1 MHRFSKEIYSTK
13 YIHTVDGRRQK
24 EKSVQRC
31 FFSLSPTDNASSST
45 SSATTTTISYLHFS
59 FLKNRCVY
67 VATLRRLRYCR
78 FDLLLR
84 FEAMSA
90 IAIATR
96 MSVWRSSPKTMM
108 VANPSSVK
116 CCGPKSEQNSVKMT
130 WSTKISRPGIFMFDV
145 SLISLDT
152 RIFRETTTSN
162 DFPKSSISDLSVI
175 NFQKPTTLD
184 NISDVALTKRRQSSI
199 CSGKISVL

>member
-1 MHRFSKEIYSTK
+1 MHRFSKEIYSTT

-45 SSATTTTISYLHFS
+45 SSATTAAISYLHFS

-96 MSVWRSSPKTMM
+96 MSV
-108 VANPSSVK
+108 
-116 CCGPKSEQNSVKMT
+116 
-130 WSTKISRPGIFMFDV
+130 
-145 SLISLDT
+145 
-152 RIFRETTTSN
+152 
-162 DFPKSSISDLSVI
+162 
-175 NFQKPTTLD
+175 
-184 NISDVALTKRRQSSI
+184 
-199 CSGKISVL
+199 

>member
-1 MHRFSKEIYSTK
+1 MHRFSKEIYSTT

-45 SSATTTTISYLHFS
+45 SSATTTAISYLHFS

-84 FEAMSA
+84 FEAMS
-90 IAIATR
+90 AIATR

-145 SLISLDT
+145 ILISLDT